1 MLFKSPHANMCFN
14 VRPPLVKYH
23 PTTGVIIGESPAL
36 RAEFGQLGD
45 EFTIT
50 NPETGELETVANI
63 SGHFFDSDVAAQ
75 INGWT
80 DDEKESVEALLLMKC
95 RQVPGFIQQVVK
107 EHVPAPK
114 PWATYDELD
123 VESILE
129 VAIATRLLPET
140 LRYER
145 ENLQR
150 PDLIEALE
158 DKMLADEDADFS
170 RSEPLEEY
178 AAGAL
183 DADAAGPTK
192 PLTVAQPPGRTD
204 GGIVT
209 SL

>member
-23 PTTGVIIGESPAL
+23 PTTGVVIGESPAL

-45 EFTIT
+45 EFPIT
-50 NPETGELETVANI
+50 NPEDGSIEMVANI

-75 INGWT
+75 INEWSQ
-80 DDEKESVEALLLMKC
+80 DEKESVEALLLMKC
-95 RQVPGFIQQVVK
+95 RTVPAFIQQVVK

-114 PWATYDELD
+114 PWATYDDLSIEA
-123 VESILE
+123 ILE

-150 PDLIEALE
+150 AELIEALE
-158 DKMLADEDADFS
+158 DRMLADEDADFS
-170 RSEPLEEY
+170 RSEPIEEY

-183 DADAAGPTK
+183 EAERAGPLHPTI
-192 PLTVAQPPGRTD
+192 VAQPPGRTD

-209 SL
+209 SI